1 MTFAWGQKNTFLAL
15 NDRINNEQDNEGKI
29 SKGIWLIAKCS
40 LSVVKC
46 KNLYSLY

>member
-29 SKGIWLIAKCS
+29 RKVSLINCEMLSFCSKM
-40 LSVVKC
+40 
-46 KNLYSLY
+46 

>member
-29 SKGIWLIAKCS
+29 SKIAKCS